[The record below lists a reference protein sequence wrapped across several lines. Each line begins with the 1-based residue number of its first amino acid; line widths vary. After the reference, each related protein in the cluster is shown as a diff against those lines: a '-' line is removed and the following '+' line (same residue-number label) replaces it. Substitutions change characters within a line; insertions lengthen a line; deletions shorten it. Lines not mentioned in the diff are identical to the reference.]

1 MGYPHGFK
9 TKANRI
15 AVQLRADL
23 GLAPI
28 APLDPWSVCDHF
40 DVEVI
45 KLSELLDD
53 GGTQIGSHFLDV
65 DTDVFSAVVI
75 PRGMRTAIVH
85 NDAHAPVRQRSNLFH
100 ELSHLFLGHSV
111 KPLLSADGTRDRD
124 GAVEDEAAF
133 LGGCLAIPNEA
144 AYHIVDSG
152 MHAMAANAYR
162 VSGPMLTYRL
172 RVSGALQI
180 AARRANKLVAI

>member
-1 MGYPHGFK
+1 MGFRHGFK

-23 GLAPI
+23 GLVPTS
-28 APLDPWSVCDHF
+28 PLDPWSVCDHF

-45 KLSELLDD
+45 RLSELLGE
-53 GGTQIGSHFLDV
+53 GGTQVGSHFLNV
-65 DTDVFSAVVI
+65 DKDVFSAVVI
-75 PRGMRTAIVH
+75 PRGMRTAVVH
-85 NDAHAPVRQRSNLFH
+85 NDVHAPVRQRSNLFH
-100 ELSHLFLGHSV
+100 ELSHLFLGHPV

-124 GAVEDEAAF
+124 GAVEDEAAY

-144 AYHIVDSG
+144 ARHIVDSG
-152 MHAMAANAYR
+152 MQSVATKTYR
-162 VSGPMLTYRL
+162 VSSSMLSYRL

-180 AARRANKLVAI
+180 AARRTSKLVTS